1 LVVIA
6 AGVGVLFH
14 VWAFVL
20 ESFLFT
26 KPIARRLFGTTVESA
41 ETMRFMAFNQGFYNL
56 FLALGTL
63 AGIGLWLS
71 AHPFARPLLYFGCG
85 CMVGAGLV
93 LATGGRRYMRAVVL
107 QGLPPAVAIV
117 ALALT

>member
-1 LVVIA
+1 LLVIA
-6 AGVGVLFH
+6 AGAAVLVH

-26 KPIARRLFGTTVESA
+26 KPIARRLFGTTPESA

-71 AHPFARPLLYFGCG
+71 GHPFARPLLYFGCG
-85 CMVGAGLV
+85 RCS
-93 LATGGRRYMRAVVL
+93 R
-107 QGLPPAVAIV
+107 
-117 ALALT
+117 